1 MASSNN
7 KEEDIEDDVYSP
19 LLKKNDESFPQI
31 TVESVENEDNEI
43 SRVILPDVPEEDDE
57 NGTLNNNAY
66 KRYENVADWRMSSL
80 DNIHASLPSVKIRK
94 KKASNLKLDQRRTIR
109 QHDKVYCRVSK
120 PPEQPPPL
128 HERRQRLY
136 RRQKSVRENIG
147 SFVTSFRNA
156 TFRAYRT
163 IKDKKPPK
171 KWERFKMKLED
182 LKEKFT
188 LWTASIREVEGRYG
202 MAIMTYFKFIRWL
215 FFLNIYLSI
224 IMFAFVIIPG
234 SLMLPSEF
242 EESLTVSNITEYKD
256 TMKCSEKY
264 KIYID
269 GFTRKL
275 TTVDK
280 ILDFLEG
287 TGWME
292 TKILFYGAYFNKT
305 TFNKFSSKKHKS
317 INIKIPTTKRPKRD
331 VGDVLDK
338 EAIVHYTIV
347 GEGEGN
353 ESKKSNTTE
362 GESDYKLNYNM
373 GVAYIS
379 AVGVCL
385 IISFVK
391 VVRNSAKNMK
401 ASYGREGKPA
411 KYSSRVWAG
420 WDFCIC
426 KEKHAKSKMASIR
439 TDLIAEMLDTK
450 KKDLWKRRSLTD
462 KLMVYG
468 LRIVINVLITILL
481 GLSLAAIYKVTE
493 QMMQLN
499 SMYQS
504 KLNSLMISF
513 APYLTI
519 TVLNFVVPKVCW
531 RLTLYESYLHETEIK
546 MSITRAILL
555 RLASPMVLLASIYVE
570 IINVDTPPVCGNKR
584 WEDSSSGLT
593 KKIVIKCWENYIGQQ
608 LYRLALMD
616 LIVTTFVI
624 FCGNFPRKLIYDR
637 WKSFK
642 IVKFLGEQE
651 FDLPRNVVDLVYSQY
666 LCWLGMFFC
675 PWIPLMTA
683 LKCFI
688 LFYLK
693 KLTLVH
699 NCRPEDRPYRT
710 SRSISLFMTVLLWS
724 YMLAVVPLVYVIK
737 SLQPSQSCGPYRL
750 YNGES
755 TVIFDSIK
763 FQVITWPNWIQ
774 NFLSYLFSV
783 GFWSIVIAILIVG
796 CTSSWIIFVNGLK
809 TKQKYLSNELY
820 WEAKDKNYL
829 IRLLKEEKDTVETLY
844 EQYAAIGKRE
854 SHC

>member
-1 MASSNN
+1 MASFNEN
-7 KEEDIEDDVYSP
+7 EDDIEDGVHSP
-19 LLKKNDESFPQI
+19 LLKKNDESFPTI
-31 TVESVENEDNEI
+31 TVESVENEGDDI
-43 SRVILPDVPEEDDE
+43 TTVILPDVPEEQEE
-57 NGTLNNNAY
+57 NGALNNNAY
-66 KRYENVADWRMSSL
+66 KRYENVDDWKMSFPN
-80 DNIHASLPSVKIRK
+80 NILAGLPSVKMRK
-94 KKASNLKLDQRRTIR
+94 KKASNLKMDQRRTIR

-128 HERRQRLY
+128 HERRQRLN

-147 SFVTSFRNA
+147 SFVTSFRTA
-156 TFRAYRT
+156 TFRVYRT
-163 IKDKKPPK
+163 IKDKKRPK
-171 KWERFKMKLED
+171 KWERFKMRLED
-182 LKEKFT
+182 LKEKLT

-224 IMFAFVIIPG
+224 IMLAFVILPG
-234 SLMLPSEF
+234 SFMLPYKF
-242 EESLTVSNITEYKD
+242 EESLTVSNMTEYKA
-256 TMKCSEKY
+256 TMTCSAKY
-264 KIYID
+264 KTYID
-269 GFTRKL
+269 SFTRKL
-275 TTVDK
+275 STVDK

-292 TKILFYGAYFNKT
+292 TKVLFYGAYFNKT
-305 TFNKFSSKKHKS
+305 TINEFSSKKHTS
-317 INIKIPTTKRPKRD
+317 NNIKIPTTKRPKRD

-338 EAIVHYTIV
+338 EAIVHYTI
-347 GEGEGN
+347 EGEDN
-353 ESKKSNTTE
+353 ESKKSNKTD
-362 GESDYKLNYNM
+362 GESEYELNYNM

-439 TDLIAEMLDTK
+439 TDLIAEIQDTK

-468 LRIVINVLITILL
+468 FRIVINVLITILL

-499 SMYQS
+499 SVYQD
-504 KLNSLMISF
+504 KLTSLMISF

-546 MSITRAILL
+546 MSIRRAILL

-584 WEDSSSGLT
+584 WQDSSSGLT

-637 WKSFK
+637 WNSYR
-642 IVKFLGEQE
+642 IVKFFGEQE

-724 YMLAVVPLVYVIK
+724 FMLAVVPLIYVIK

-763 FQVITWPNWIQ
+763 FLVKTWPIWIQ

-796 CTSSWIIFVNGLK
+796 CTSAWIIFVNGLK
-809 TKQKYLSNELY
+809 TKEKYLSNELY

-844 EQYAAIGKRE
+844 EQYAAIRNRE
-854 SHC
+854 SNC